1 MSVSLGLRARQ
12 VEDVM
17 HLSFD
22 AVFWHVGEL
31 VMVYRAAVD
40 ADIEAIGAFLEAN
53 TDTSMFLRANLAE
66 HGPCGGD
73 ALDATW
79 MWICETKGRVAGVV
93 GITRA
98 GFVFPQLPDVSS
110 AEGDGIA
117 AVLGGFEINGII
129 GATAQVR
136 WMQGALG
143 FADAPTQLDKDE
155 PLYSLDLANLVVPA
169 TGNVL
174 RPADGGD
181 RALLRRWRES
191 FLMETVQF
199 SPEEARE
206 HAADDVEEMIAR
218 GWLMLLQKPTGEPL
232 AMTSFNAILPDMA
245 QIGSVYAPPELR
257 RRGHARDAVAQHLAR
272 ARAEGMKRAILIA
285 AGPASS
291 RTYESIGFR
300 HIGSLTLLCFA
311 GPQFVRKVA

>member
-1 MSVSLGLRARQ
+1 
-12 VEDVM
+12 
-17 HLSFD
+17 
-22 AVFWHVGEL
+22 
-31 VMVYRAAVD
+31 MVYRAAVD

-79 MWICETKGRVAGVV
+79 MWIREAKGRVAGVV

-98 GFVFPQLPDVSS
+98 GFVFPQLPDVN
-110 AEGDGIA
+110 APEGDGMA
-117 AVLGGFEINGII
+117 SVLAGFEINGII

-181 RALLRRWRES
+181 RTLLRRWRES

-245 QIGSVYAPPELR
+245 QIGRSCAGAAMR
-257 RRGHARDAVAQHLAR
+257 ATRWRSIWRGR
-272 ARAEGMKRAILIA
+272 
-285 AGPASS
+285 GP
-291 RTYESIGFR
+291 RE
-300 HIGSLTLLCFA
+300 
-311 GPQFVRKVA
+311 